1 MRKNVLLLLLLG
13 LFIWI
18 FGGLWLYHQCCCCAD
33 GGEGTT
39 TATSKDQLTIKDG
52 TYFSATASN
61 NVVFEEEQATYTM
74 SKEVE
79 EVFAQ
84 TTTYLNQH
92 PAKVLTI
99 ETPSSDLEQKR
110 GVALTTYLSGIHQAN
125 LGQIET
131 KQAAIDQ
138 RNYTFR
144 CLQPFTTTNKSGT
157 INCSDNFVFERSGF
171 ESAVPVSKELGDML
185 EKVAKY
191 LKENPTEK
199 LDIIGHYLA
208 SEENNS
214 SATNLGKARA
224 STIRSILLDKYGVPP
239 SQVGYSGL
247 QKEKLLSLAHQ
258 SFKEEVVIGPI
269 DFFFSKQENT
279 ANADDKAAKIKALE
293 KDLLIT
299 PRRLYF
305 DTGKNQI
312 IIDDKFRKYFEK
324 VIYYLENVPTASI
337 ECSGYTDNRGQES
350 SNLKLAQERAD
361 FAANYFSKQGISSK
375 KITTISLGEK
385 QPIESNKTANGRAK
399 NRRVEIIVKQ
409 Q

>member
-1 MRKNVLLLLLLG
+1 MRKNVLLLLLG

-33 GGEGTT
+33 GGVVTT

-61 NVVFEEEQATYTM
+61 NVVFDEEQATYTM

-84 TTTYLNQH
+84 TTMYLNQH
-92 PAKVLTI
+92 PAKVLKI

-110 GVALTTYLSGIHQAN
+110 GVALTTYLSGIHKAN
-125 LGQIET
+125 LNQIKTKHET
-131 KQAAIDQ
+131 IDQ
-138 RNYTFR
+138 RNYTFL
-144 CLQPFTTTNKSGT
+144 CLQPFTTTNGSGA

-171 ESAVPVSKELGDML
+171 ESAVPVSKELEEML
-185 EKVAKY
+185 ENVAKY

-239 SQVGYSGL
+239 NQVGYSGL
-247 QKEKLLSLAHQ
+247 QKEKLLSLSHQ
-258 SFKEEVVIGPI
+258 SFKEELVIGPI
-269 DFFFSKQENT
+269 DFVFSKQENT
-279 ANADDKAAKIKALE
+279 TNADDKAAKIKALE
-293 KDLLIT
+293 KDLLVT

-305 DTGKNQI
+305 DTGKNRI
-312 IIDDKFRKYFEK
+312 IIDDEFRTYFEK

-337 ECSGYTDNRGQES
+337 ECSGHTDNRGQES

-375 KITTISLGEK
+375 KITTVSLGEK